1 MKIEPQAYIHLARNR
16 IPKDERVILFIQ
28 YEDLMKKVLEALRAN
43 KIACL
48 LLAGTA
54 MQQSEKLSHF
64 QSDEAKEKVLVL
76 ALEDESASGA

>member
-1 MKIEPQAYIHLARNR
+1 
-16 IPKDERVILFIQ
+16 
-28 YEDLMKKVLEALRAN
+28 MKKVLEALRAN

-48 LLAGTA
+48 LLSGTA